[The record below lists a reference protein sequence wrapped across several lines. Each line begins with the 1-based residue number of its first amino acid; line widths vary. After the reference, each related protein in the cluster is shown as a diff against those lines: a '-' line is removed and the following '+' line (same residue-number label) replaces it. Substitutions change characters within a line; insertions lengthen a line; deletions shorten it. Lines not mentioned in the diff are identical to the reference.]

1 MGSNPTLCMMDEENI
16 MTAETVTTY
25 SVVDCSECDREEK
38 FKYREKAISWMVL
51 HYEKHH
57 SDVLPEI

>member
-1 MGSNPTLCMMDEENI
+1 MMDEENI

>member
-1 MGSNPTLCMMDEENI
+1 MGSNPTLCIMDKKSNI
-16 MTAETVTTY
+16 LPETAVTY
-25 SVVDCSECDREEK
+25 VVVDCSECDRKEK

-57 SDVLPEI
+57 EDVLPEI